1 MKTHGKR
8 YNKSVQKVD
17 KEKTYKL
24 SEAIEVLQGLDKV
37 KFDES
42 VDISFNLGIDTKHS
56 DQMVRGTVSLPHG
69 TGKQVKVCVLA
80 RDANLLEDAKKALA
94 DHMGGDD
101 LIEKIKGGWI
111 DFDVVIATPDIMK
124 DLSKLGKVL
133 GPKGLMPSP
142 KAGTVTQDVGRTVKE
157 VKKGKIEYKVD
168 KNGNLHVAIG
178 KLSFDKEKLAENG
191 MTVIEAVIKAKP
203 ASVKGVY
210 IKKCVVSSTMS
221 PGLKVDLR
229 DLLAVKV

>member
-1 MKTHGKR
+1 MKMHGKR
-8 YNKSVQKVD
+8 FNKAAEKVD
-17 KEKTYKL
+17 KAKLYKL
-24 SEAIEVLQGLDKV
+24 PEAIEVLKSLDKV

-42 VDISFNLGIDTKHS
+42 VDLSFNLGIDTKQS

-69 TGKQVKVCVLA
+69 TGKQVRVCVLA
-80 RDANLLEDAKKALA
+80 KDANLLEDAKNAGA
-94 DHMGGDD
+94 DHMGADD
-101 LIEKIKGGWI
+101 VIEKIKGGWI
-111 DFDVVIATPDIMK
+111 DFDVVIATPDMMK

-178 KLSFDKEKLAENG
+178 KLSFDKEKLSENG

-203 ASVKGVY
+203 ASVKGIF

-229 DLLAVKV
+229 EMLAAKV